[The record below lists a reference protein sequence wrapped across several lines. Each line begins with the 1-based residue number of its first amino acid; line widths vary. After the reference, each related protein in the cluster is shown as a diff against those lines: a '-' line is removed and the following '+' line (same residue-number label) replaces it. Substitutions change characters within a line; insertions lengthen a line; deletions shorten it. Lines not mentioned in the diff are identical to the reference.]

1 MVDIRKIAYMLGAS
15 IPVVAVGGIIAL
27 SKVTDPPNETTPIR
41 SQKSYRDAERV
52 SLARDLCSDGADTL
66 IIYAHKIEDIAE
78 GIVTGMVSLKEIP
91 TDLERT
97 AEFIEF
103 DLRKLAEKAD
113 KIGDRFPD
121 VRDAVKSA
129 FPQKLGEDVAKTLR
143 DLAVSIKETQNELA
157 VYNSLL
163 AVSDNLTK
171 RGLDGYCECLRK
183 ALILIGL
190 NQ

>member
-1 MVDIRKIAYMLGAS
+1 VDIRKIAYMLGAS

-41 SQKSYRDAERV
+41 SQKSYRDADRV
-52 SLARDLCSDGADTL
+52 SFARDLCSDGADTL
-66 IIYAHKIEDIAE
+66 IVYAHEIEEIAE
-78 GIVTGMVSLKEIP
+78 GIVTDTVSLKEIP
-91 TDLERT
+91 SELERT

-113 KIGDRFPD
+113 KIGAMYPE

-143 DLAVSIKETQNELA
+143 DLAVSIKETSDEIA

-163 AVSDNLTK
+163 AVSDYLTK

-183 ALILIGL
+183 AGVL
-190 NQ
+190 